1 MAICLHFIS
10 VVSFVYFKLI
20 DFQFHYRQK
29 MKVFLILSLATLTLA
44 SCGHAH
50 PGGYTAKGGVVD
62 FRRKLDYM
70 KQAQSAAK
78 MAWDKQFES
87 ELSVGSVETSRGE
100 RDATYIPTF
109 FTSQQN
115 HEALTNSRNDNLR
128 YIQQISRD

>member
-1 MAICLHFIS
+1 
-10 VVSFVYFKLI
+10 
-20 DFQFHYRQK
+20 

-70 KQAQSAAK
+70 KEAQGAAK
-78 MAWDKQFES
+78 LAWDKQFES
-87 ELSVGSVETSRGE
+87 ELTVGAVETSRGE
-100 RDATYIPTF
+100 RDASYIPTF

-115 HEALTNSRNDNLR
+115 HEALTNSRNDNNR
-128 YIQQISRD
+128 YSTDM

>member
-1 MAICLHFIS
+1 
-10 VVSFVYFKLI
+10 
-20 DFQFHYRQK
+20 

-70 KQAQSAAK
+70 KEAQGAAK
-78 MAWDKQFES
+78 LAWDKQFES
-87 ELSVGSVETSRGE
+87 ELTVGGVETSRGE

-128 YIQQISRD
+128 YSQQISTRVTFNKMNHRFRSTLSNYSLF

>member
-1 MAICLHFIS
+1 MGSQRLEI
-10 VVSFVYFKLI
+10 FKAT
-20 DFQFHYRQK
+20 YK
-29 MKVFLILSLATLTLA
+29 TNMKVFLILSLATLTLA

-70 KQAQSAAK
+70 KEAQGAAK
-78 MAWDKQFES
+78 LAWDKQFES
-87 ELSVGSVETSRGE
+87 ELTVGAVETSRGE

-128 YIQQISRD
+128 PQRNVEPLYYETYHNQRRR

>member
-1 MAICLHFIS
+1 
-10 VVSFVYFKLI
+10 
-20 DFQFHYRQK
+20 

-70 KQAQSAAK
+70 KEAQGAAK
-78 MAWDKQFES
+78 LAWDKQFES
-87 ELSVGSVETSRGE
+87 ELSVGAVETSRGE

-128 YIQQISRD
+128 YSQQVSIRVTFNKMNHRFRSTLSNLSII